1 MPRIALPSVFLVV
14 AALAGCGGGADNPAA
29 QGAPGAMPPA
39 EVQTV
44 TLAAVPIAQS
54 SEFVGTVR
62 SLRSTTVQPQ
72 VDGIVRQIFVKAGD
86 RVRAGQQILQIDPD
100 RQAATL
106 GATASLEAAREADL
120 AFARQQLA
128 RQQTLHDAGA
138 VSRAELEQAENAQKT
153 AEAQLAVVQSL
164 IRESR
169 VQLQYYRV
177 TAPVPGMI
185 GEIPVRQGDRV
196 TPQTPITTIDQ
207 SDGLEVLHQRAA
219 RARRRCADRPAGRTP
234 RPRWRG
240 TSRPTRSPSS
250 RLVPTTRCSR
260 CW

>member
-1 MPRIALPSVFLVV
+1 MPRIALPSVFVVV

-138 VSRAELEQAENAQKT
+138 VSRAELDAGRERAEDGRGAT
-153 AEAQLAVVQSL
+153 RGRPVADPREPGAAAVL
-164 IRESR
+164 PCHG
-169 VQLQYYRV
+169 
-177 TAPVPGMI
+177 AGA
-185 GEIPVRQGDRV
+185 GDDRRDPRAARRPRHAADAYHDHRPERRARGA
-196 TPQTPITTIDQ
+196 T
-207 SDGLEVLHQRAA
+207 QRAA

-240 TSRPTRSPSS
+240 ASRPTRSPSS
-250 RLVPTTRCSR
+250 RRVPTTRCSR